1 MDANDLSPLR
11 VNAQLQLL
19 YVQDSMQVTK
29 ELILLLSLLKV
40 IRDRQAFNFKFNA
53 FSNRM
58 LHILKS
64 DFII

>member
-1 MDANDLSPLR
+1 MDASEQIKKQTIELI
-11 VNAQLQLL
+11 
-19 YVQDSMQVTK
+19 YIQDSMQVTK

-58 LHILKS
+58 LHTLKS
-64 DFII
+64 ELII